1 MKVCRLCPLGVS
13 VKGGVM
19 EFRLYSAAIAS
30 LMDMFIIADTRRKC
44 SQRFES
50 HSIIISV
57 KFISTSGGLWLQ
69 SDVIVPV
76 AGKSLLFLF
85 SNYFAIFIFAFNYAI
100 ILGEGF
106 ACKIWCNNNYFVFE
120 SVCTLIILLILHVAL
135 LRTLKNDV
143 SATGFQSFPM
153 PHQYIDSLKS
163 AVQVCWLFL

>member
-57 KFISTSGGLWLQ
+57 KFISTSGGL
-69 SDVIVPV
+69 
-76 AGKSLLFLF
+76 
-85 SNYFAIFIFAFNYAI
+85 
-100 ILGEGF
+100 
-106 ACKIWCNNNYFVFE
+106 
-120 SVCTLIILLILHVAL
+120 
-135 LRTLKNDV
+135 
-143 SATGFQSFPM
+143 
-153 PHQYIDSLKS
+153 
-163 AVQVCWLFL
+163 